1 MQEFYETP
9 FVQDGA
15 KLGLAR
21 SPTKGRSDEW
31 ANRGGMV
38 LLADKWARFFGLTGA
53 GLTGAGLTGAGLT
66 GAGLTGAGLTGATG
80 VVEPDILTFEIQLKM
95 LHGKALLARVIGE
108 PW

>member
-66 GAGLTGAGLTGATG
+66 GATG

>member
-15 KLGLAR
+15 KLGLAP

-38 LLADKWARFFGLTGA
+38 LMADKWARFF
-53 GLTGAGLTGAGLT
+53 
-66 GAGLTGAGLTGATG
+66 GLTGATG

>member
-1 MQEFYETP
+1 VQEFYETP

-66 GAGLTGAGLTGATG
+66 GATG

>member
-9 FVQDGA
+9 FVQDGV

-53 GLTGAGLTGAGLT
+53 GLTGAGLTGA
-66 GAGLTGAGLTGATG
+66 TG

>member
-1 MQEFYETP
+1 MQEFYETS

-66 GAGLTGAGLTGATG
+66 GATG

>member
-15 KLGLAR
+15 KLGLAP

-38 LLADKWARFFGLTGA
+38 LLADKWARFF
-53 GLTGAGLTGAGLT
+53 GLT

>member
-9 FVQDGA
+9 FVQDGV

-38 LLADKWARFFGLTGA
+38 LLADKWARFFGLTV
-53 GLTGAGLTGAGLT
+53 
-66 GAGLTGAGLTGATG
+66 AGLTGATG

>member
-1 MQEFYETP
+1 VQEFYETP

-15 KLGLAR
+15 KLGLAP

-38 LLADKWARFFGLTGA
+38 LLADKWARFF
-53 GLTGAGLTGAGLT
+53 GLT

>member
-1 MQEFYETP
+1 VQEFYETP

-53 GLTGAGLTGAGLT
+53 GLTGAGLTGA
-66 GAGLTGAGLTGATG
+66 TG

>member
-1 MQEFYETP
+1 VQEFYETP

-53 GLTGAGLTGAGLT
+53 GLTGA
-66 GAGLTGAGLTGATG
+66 TG

>member
-53 GLTGAGLTGAGLT
+53 GLTGAGLTGA
-66 GAGLTGAGLTGATG
+66 TG

>member
-15 KLGLAR
+15 KLGLAP

-38 LLADKWARFFGLTGA
+38 LLADKWARFF
-53 GLTGAGLTGAGLT
+53 GLTGAGLT